1 MEVGIAEF
9 WWLVRGFHE
18 MIHRKPQ
25 PRAPR
30 NHTALVSL
38 ANINDIV
45 TPAPVSSSSQPSV
58 SKRKFLD
65 LYSSSVKEN
74 RVLIKRPQR
83 GGQISG
89 EGDVKPLKEL
99 QVIVRN
105 DVGQGAKD
113 ESPDVAVQE
122 EQTVD
127 GGNDAALVSNF
138 EQSAEDWTMPSDTKI
153 ALELM
158 RSQFPKIEKGSV
170 RPFVLRSQLYSSVT
184 DRTLVDRELER
195 LKLEGVV
202 RIFKLNTGQDDYAI
216 MFMAD
221 YLAQIDV
228 AKSRLAKKHTAEE
241 MAVFDWFVHHVLPSH
256 PDAGIT
262 HSKFVELLSEGGGVE
277 DRHISLLMNAGLLTR
292 QLVDST
298 AYWLAIPNAGFLL
311 KSLTSGRKEIV
322 SFLSRRKYREMLQ
335 VPFERRRLQYSVL
348 GMRFHLR
355 DLLGVGQIHAVPSP
369 SGPIIRLSR
378 D

>member
-1 MEVGIAEF
+1 
-9 WWLVRGFHE
+9 

-25 PRAPR
+25 PQAPS

-38 ANINDIV
+38 PNINDIV
-45 TPAPVSSSSQPSV
+45 TPAKPSTSLPSI
-58 SKRKFLD
+58 SKRKFLN
-65 LYSSSVKEN
+65 LYSSTVKKTRVSDDLVDAKPSKELISSVGNNLGKDVKGKSTDITEPSLRQTEDASN
-74 RVLIKRPQR
+74 GEDFGSNLEPSL
-83 GGQISG
+83 GQIDDANNG
-89 EGDVKPLKEL
+89 EGFGSNL
-99 QVIVRN
+99 
-105 DVGQGAKD
+105 
-113 ESPDVAVQE
+113 
-122 EQTVD
+122 EQ
-127 GGNDAALVSNF
+127 
-138 EQSAEDWTMPSDTKI
+138 DWRMPSDTKI

-158 RSQFPKIEKGSV
+158 RAQFPKIEKVTV
-170 RPFVLRSQLYSSVT
+170 RPFVLRSQLYSSVN

-195 LKLEGVV
+195 LKLERVI

-228 AKSRLAKKHTAEE
+228 SKTRLAKKHCVED
-241 MAVFDWFVHHVLPSH
+241 MAVFDWFVNYVLPSH
-256 PDAGIT
+256 ADAGIT
-262 HSKFVELLSEGGGVE
+262 HSKFVELLSEGGDVE

-298 AYWLAIPNAGFLL
+298 AYWLAIPNVGFLL

-335 VPFERRRLQYSVL
+335 VPLERRRLQYSVL
-348 GMRFHLR
+348 GMRFHIR
-355 DLLGVGQIHAVPSP
+355 DLLGLGQIHVMPSP

>member
-1 MEVGIAEF
+1 
-9 WWLVRGFHE
+9 

-25 PRAPR
+25 PRAPS

-38 ANINDIV
+38 PNINDIV
-45 TPAPVSSSSQPSV
+45 TPAPASSPQPSI

-65 LYSSSVKEN
+65 LYSSSVKRN

-83 GGQISG
+83 DGKDVTGENSG
-89 EGDVKPLKEL
+89 EGGSGDVKPSKQL
-99 QVIVRN
+99 QVVVRS
-105 DVGQGAKD
+105 DLGQGVK
-113 ESPDVAVQE
+113 EEVADGVEQE
-122 EQTVD
+122 GVGLGQRVGD
-127 GGNDAALVSNF
+127 GNDEALKSNL
-138 EQSAEDWTMPSDTKI
+138 EETVEDWSMPSDTKI

-195 LKLEGVV
+195 LKLERVV
-202 RIFKLNTGQDDYAI
+202 RVFKLNTGQDDYAI

-221 YLAQIDV
+221 YLALIDL
-228 AKSRLAKKHTAEE
+228 AKTRLAKKHTEGE

-256 PDAGIT
+256 ADAGIT
-262 HSKFVELLSEGGGVE
+262 HSKLVELLSEGGDVE

-298 AYWLAIPNAGFLL
+298 AYWLALPNVGFLL
-311 KSLTSGRKEIV
+311 KSLASGRKEIV
-322 SFLSRRKYREMLQ
+322 SFLSRRKYREILQ
-335 VPFERRRLQYSVL
+335 VPLERRRLQYSVL
-348 GMRFHLR
+348 GMRFHIR
-355 DLLGVGQIHAVPSP
+355 DLLGLGQIHTVPSP

>member
-1 MEVGIAEF
+1 
-9 WWLVRGFHE
+9 

-25 PRAPR
+25 PRAPS

-38 ANINDIV
+38 PNINDSGPPPPP
-45 TPAPVSSSSQPSV
+45 PASAPQPSI

-65 LYSSSVKEN
+65 LYSSSVKRT
-74 RVLIKRPQR
+74 RVLIKRPQ
-83 GGQISG
+83 GGGKSG
-89 EGDVKPLKEL
+89 EGSASKDVKPAGE
-99 QVIVRN
+99 IDRN
-105 DVGQGAKD
+105 DSGQGVEKRGA
-113 ESPDVAVQE
+113 DVVEQE
-122 EQTVD
+122 EGVLGLRVGD
-127 GGNDAALVSNF
+127 RNDAALERNL
-138 EQSAEDWTMPSDTKI
+138 EQTSEDWTMPSDTRI

-170 RPFVLRSQLYSSVT
+170 RPFVLRSQLYSSVA
-184 DRTLVDRELER
+184 DRTLVDRDLER
-195 LKLEGVV
+195 LKLERVV
-202 RIFKLNTGQDDYAI
+202 RVFKLNTGQDDHAI

-221 YLAQIDV
+221 YLAQIDL
-228 AKSRLAKKHTAEE
+228 AKSRLAKKHSGEE
-241 MAVFDWFVHHVLPSH
+241 MAVFHWFVHHVLPSH
-256 PDAGIT
+256 ADAGIT
-262 HSKFVELLSEGGGVE
+262 HSKLLELLSEGGDVE

-311 KSLTSGRKEIV
+311 KSLASGRKEIV

-335 VPFERRRLQYSVL
+335 VPLERRRLQYSVL

-355 DLLGVGQIHAVPSP
+355 DLLGLGQIHSVPSP

>member
-1 MEVGIAEF
+1 
-9 WWLVRGFHE
+9 
-18 MIHRKPQ
+18 MIHRKPP
-25 PRAPR
+25 PRAPS

-38 ANINDIV
+38 PNINDIV
-45 TPAPVSSSSQPSV
+45 TPGPAPASSAQPSI

-65 LYSSSVKEN
+65 LYTSSVKKN
-74 RVLIKRPQR
+74 RVLIKGSQAKGKSLTGR
-83 GGQISG
+83 GQISG
-89 EGDVKPLKEL
+89 EGDSSTDVKPLKQL
-99 QVIVRN
+99 QVIIRN
-105 DVGQGAKD
+105 DLGQGVEEIADGVKQAELAVGQSVDDRDD
-113 ESPDVAVQE
+113 E
-122 EQTVD
+122 
-127 GGNDAALVSNF
+127 ALVSSF
-138 EQSAEDWTMPSDTKI
+138 EQSSEDWTMPSDTKI

-170 RPFVLRSQLYSSVT
+170 RPFVLRSQLYSSVA

-195 LKLEGVV
+195 LKLERVV

-221 YLAQIDV
+221 YLAQIAL
-228 AKSRLAKKHTAEE
+228 AKNRLMKKHTEQE
-241 MAVFDWFVHHVLPSH
+241 IAVFDWFVHHVLPSH
-256 PDAGIT
+256 ADASIT
-262 HSKFVELLSEGGGVE
+262 HLKLVELLSEGGEVE

-298 AYWLAIPNAGFLL
+298 AYWLAIPNVGFLL
-311 KSLTSGRKEIV
+311 KNLANGRKEIV

-335 VPFERRRLQYSVL
+335 VPLERRRLQYSVL
-348 GMRFHLR
+348 GMRFHMR
-355 DLLGVGQIHAVPSP
+355 DLLGLGQIHSVPSP